1 MIDLSLAAQKVLDA
15 ANGFSTW
22 GPDDCLN
29 DARPIAIAVLRT
41 VADQVVPVEPE
52 PPELPFADVNDPWPS
67 WNANQETRKKLL
79 AIANELKTS

>member
-1 MIDLSLAAQKVLDA
+1 MAPVSNLSPAAQAVLDVYRSSHLSINNLAAALRA
-15 ANGFSTW
+15 A
-22 GPDDCLN
+22 
-29 DARPIAIAVLRT
+29 
-41 VADQVVPVEPE
+41 ADQVVPVEPE